1 MTKDAK
7 IVIIVFILSLIII
20 VGGFLCFES
29 YIHTK
34 KEDEIMLYN
43 TIVISGQEFST
54 SDIKNVKYSNGYS
67 TQVKIEFKDGTI
79 AYADCYILKD
89 N

>member
-7 IVIIVFILSLIII
+7 IVIIVIVLSLILII
-20 VGGFLCFES
+20 GGYFYLDL
-29 YIHTK
+29 YTHTK
-34 KEDEIMLYN
+34 KEDEIALYN

-67 TQVKIEFKDGTI
+67 RQVKIEFKDGTI
-79 AYADCYILKD
+79 AYTDCYILKD

>member
-7 IVIIVFILSLIII
+7 IVIIVSILSLIII
-20 VGGFLCFES
+20 IGSFL
-29 YIHTK
+29 YINFYTHTK

-67 TQVKIEFKDGTI
+67 RQVKIEFKNGSI
-79 AYADCYILKD
+79 AYTDCYILKD

>member
-7 IVIIVFILSLIII
+7 IVIIVSILSLITII
-20 VGGFLCFES
+20 GSFLYIDS
-29 YIHTK
+29 YTHAK
-34 KEDEIMLYN
+34 KEDEITLYN

-67 TQVKIEFKDGTI
+67 RQVKIEFKDGTI
-79 AYADCYILKD
+79 AYADCYILK
-89 N
+89 NN